1 MKNEKQS
8 QARDLFMHA
17 GKTQTEIAD
26 ILDVNRKTIYLWIK
40 NGKWEEMRHAAAQAP
55 GIIIQD
61 IYNHIGAVNR
71 KISSHDD
78 GCPEPKEVEMLRKLL
93 KMTSDINKNHVGSY
107 IEAFTEISTYMLH
120 RDIPTGRKF
129 VEHADD
135 FIRGKFGDGSWEFK
149 ITDRTRQNVADV
161 EHNLK
166 KQEEQN
172 LELETDLYTEP
183 NARSAAHAADD
194 HLQIDTCKLPAENYP
209 IAQKMGKNGAF
220 SKHVENTSNSAA
232 VKHFSQNSPQTKC
245 PISAIKE
252 YIRNGTFEYSDNP
265 RPPLVAA
272 EPYSGIG
279 KIAPKETWKILP
291 VDGNGIPVLNAVYYA
306 TLLPGFRPSPFREGN
321 IIWVNTRK
329 DITDDIAKHLKMG
342 DTIRY
347 YPGMDPNEKATNS

>member
-129 VEHADD
+129 VGHADD

-172 LELETDLYTEP
+172 LELEKDLFTET
-183 NARSAAHAADD
+183 NAHSAAPAADD
-194 HLQIDTCKLPAENYP
+194 HLQTDTCKLPTEKSP
-209 IAQKMGKNGAF
+209 IAQNMGKNGAF
-220 SKHVENTSNSAA
+220 SKATESTLKPAPVNSFNSNSN
-232 VKHFSQNSPQTKC
+232 NSKC
-245 PISAIKE
+245 PISAIKK
-252 YIRNGTFEYSDNP
+252 YLSNGVFPLLDNP
-265 RPPLVAA
+265 RPPLVALGYDA
-272 EPYSGIG
+272 NVLADRS
-279 KIAPKETWKILP
+279 TWKFIS
-291 VDGNGIPVLNAVYYA
+291 VDKSGVPIRNAAYYA
-306 TLLPGFRPSPFREGN
+306 TLLPAFRPSPFREAN
-321 IIWVNTRK
+321 TIWINHP
-329 DITDDIAKHLKMG
+329 DDLENYMQYIKMG
-342 DTIRY
+342 DTIRRY
-347 YPGMDPNEKATNS
+347 DDLN